1 MKKIVLTTILIVG
14 LHSVFAQTNP
24 VILNWLQNTTGIMG
38 RHYVRNNFTPIND
51 NALANVLSVKY
62 STANVYV
69 ATNGIPSYITGPF

>member
-38 RHYVRNNFTPIND
+38 RHYVKNN
-51 NALANVLSVKY
+51 Y
-62 STANVYV
+62 
-69 ATNGIPSYITGPF
+69 IPNSA